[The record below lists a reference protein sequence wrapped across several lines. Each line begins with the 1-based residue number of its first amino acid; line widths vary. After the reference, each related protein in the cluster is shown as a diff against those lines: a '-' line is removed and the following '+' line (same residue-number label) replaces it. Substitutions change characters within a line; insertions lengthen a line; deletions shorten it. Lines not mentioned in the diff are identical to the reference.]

1 MLGLSVEQ
9 LSLNYFLEMCRSRSV
24 GVGTV
29 VVDVEPAR
37 VESDTQA
44 GAAASLHPLRTAE
57 LVLQLVCVLFV
68 LLFLTLALY
77 VVYKRRQLLKMKRFT
92 DFGTQTDSEIGAM
105 DELDKVKK
113 VVSNLQHQVLTLGLE
128 RESVRRLEELRRTNS
143 VSQSQELYH
152 DHADGQAVDFCS
164 VMPQQ

>member
-1 MLGLSVEQ
+1 
-9 LSLNYFLEMCRSRSV
+9 MCRSRSV

-37 VESDTQA
+37 VQSDTHA
-44 GAAASLHPLRTAE
+44 GIDASLQSLRVADF
-57 LVLQLVCVLFV
+57 VLQLVSV
-68 LLFLTLALY
+68 LLILLCLAFALY
-77 VVYKRRQLLKMKRFT
+77 VVYKRRRLLRMRRFS

-152 DHADGQAVDFCS
+152 DHGDGQAVDFGS

>member
-1 MLGLSVEQ
+1 
-9 LSLNYFLEMCRSRSV
+9 MCRSRSV

-44 GAAASLHPLRTAE
+44 GVDASLQPLRTADF
-57 LVLQLVCVLFV
+57 VLQLVSVLFI

-77 VVYKRRQLLKMKRFT
+77 VAYKRRRLLKMRRFS

-152 DHADGQAVDFCS
+152 DHGDGQAVDFGS

>member
-1 MLGLSVEQ
+1 
-9 LSLNYFLEMCRSRSV
+9 MCRSRSV

-37 VESDTQA
+37 VESDTHA
-44 GAAASLHPLRTAE
+44 GVDASLQPLRTADF
-57 LVLQLVCVLFV
+57 VLQLVSVLFI

-77 VVYKRRQLLKMKRFT
+77 VAYKRRRLLKMRRFS
-92 DFGTQTDSEIGAM
+92 DFGTQTDAEVGAR
-105 DELDKVKK
+105 DELDRVIKA
-113 VVSNLQHQVLTLGLE
+113 VSNLQHQVLTLGLE

-152 DHADGQAVDFCS
+152 DHGDGQAADFGS
-164 VMPQQ
+164 VLPQQ

>member
-1 MLGLSVEQ
+1 
-9 LSLNYFLEMCRSRSV
+9 MCRSRSV

-37 VESDTQA
+37 VESDTHA
-44 GAAASLHPLRTAE
+44 GVDASLKPLRTADF
-57 LVLQLVCVLFV
+57 VLQLVSVLLI

-77 VVYKRRQLLKMKRFT
+77 IAYKRRRLLKMRRFS
-92 DFGTQTDSEIGAM
+92 DFGTQTDAEVGAR
-105 DELDKVKK
+105 DELDRVIKA
-113 VVSNLQHQVLTLGLE
+113 VSNLQHQVLTLGLE

-152 DHADGQAVDFCS
+152 DHGDGQAADFGS
-164 VMPQQ
+164 VLPQQ